1 MGLPLTLEWVGD
13 IPGRVRLLDQT
24 LLPGEVRVLERTEAE
39 EVYGDIRR
47 LAVRGAPAIG
57 IAGAYG
63 VALGAQRAEAD
74 DGAGVAAEARRIAA
88 RLGSARPTAVN
99 LAWALARVVRAAEG
113 AAPAG
118 ADEVR
123 RAVLAEARAIHE
135 EDRATCRAIGQHG
148 APLVPDGGTVLT
160 HCNAG
165 ALATGGS
172 GTALAVLF
180 AAWEAGKRFK
190 VLAGET
196 RPLWQGARLTALEL
210 QAAGIPV
217 TVIAD
222 SMAGAAMKAGRVRMV
237 LVGAD
242 RIARNG
248 DVA

>member
-1 MGLPLTLEWVGD
+1 MSKGVGLPLTLEWVGD

-123 RAVLAEARAIHE
+123 RAVL
-135 EDRATCRAIGQHG
+135 IG
-148 APLVPDGGTVLT
+148 P
-160 HCNAG
+160 
-165 ALATGGS
+165 
-172 GTALAVLF
+172 
-180 AAWEAGKRFK
+180 
-190 VLAGET
+190 
-196 RPLWQGARLTALEL
+196 
-210 QAAGIPV
+210 
-217 TVIAD
+217 
-222 SMAGAAMKAGRVRMV
+222 GR
-237 LVGAD
+237 
-242 RIARNG
+242 
-248 DVA
+248 